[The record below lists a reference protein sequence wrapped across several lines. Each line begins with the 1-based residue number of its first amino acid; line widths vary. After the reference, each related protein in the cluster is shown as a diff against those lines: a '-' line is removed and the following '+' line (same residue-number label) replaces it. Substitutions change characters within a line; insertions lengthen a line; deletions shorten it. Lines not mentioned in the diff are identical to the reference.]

1 MNVLDIVILIA
12 LAIFTVFGAN
22 RGLIMT
28 LCGLVIAVLALVGS
42 PVVADTVSPVAAAI
56 IQPGLENTIQDAVDE
71 AVANGQEITIEL
83 PEAIE
88 ESGLMEMM
96 LNSEVYQHFAS
107 AVESGVE
114 SGMEGVAEGVS
125 TALANTM
132 AWFFVYI
139 VAFLA
144 ILVLGNLVAR
154 LLNLASMLPGLNFLN
169 KSLGAVLGFL
179 KGAVYMSVFASLA
192 SSFGL
197 VPPEMLDG
205 SLLLKLFAS
214 FAAIAL
220 AAL

>member
-1 MNVLDIVILIA
+1 
-12 LAIFTVFGAN
+12 
-22 RGLIMT
+22 
-28 LCGLVIAVLALVGS
+28 
-42 PVVADTVSPVAAAI
+42 
-56 IQPGLENTIQDAVDE
+56 
-71 AVANGQEITIEL
+71 
-83 PEAIE
+83 
-88 ESGLMEMM
+88 
-96 LNSEVYQHFAS
+96 
-107 AVESGVE
+107 
-114 SGMEGVAEGVS
+114 MEGVAEGVS